1 MAQASGGRHYRGD
14 NVDQN
19 FDNYSVEYTFPDGSK
34 LMHYGR
40 IVPGCHDQFASY
52 AHGSKGL
59 AVISENGHAPSKA
72 RIYKGQEMKPENIVW
87 RGPRQE
93 PDPYQMEW
101 EDLTEAIRNDKPY
114 NEVDRGVRA
123 SLVSSM
129 GRMAAHTGQVIT
141 YDQILNNDHEFAP
154 GIENFRMDSPAP
166 VLADATGHYPV
177 PSPGLNKKREY

>member
-1 MAQASGGRHYRGD
+1 MFVTVTTKNEIISMPQKAII
-14 NVDQN
+14 
-19 FDNYSVEYTFPDGSK
+19 TP
-34 LMHYGR
+34 GR
-40 IVPGCHDQFASY
+40 IVDYSGKTLWRRDNSDDQNPY
-52 AHGSKGL
+52 E
-59 AVISENGHAPSKA
+59 VEHA
-72 RIYKGQEMKPENIVW
+72 RLY
-87 RGPRQE
+87 
-93 PDPYQMEW
+93 D
-101 EDLTEAIRNDKPY
+101 AIRNDKPY

>member
-1 MAQASGGRHYRGD
+1 
-14 NVDQN
+14 
-19 FDNYSVEYTFPDGSK
+19 
-34 LMHYGR
+34 
-40 IVPGCHDQFASY
+40 
-52 AHGSKGL
+52 
-59 AVISENGHAPSKA
+59 
-72 RIYKGQEMKPENIVW
+72 MKPENIVW

-101 EDLTEAIRNDKPY
+101 EDLTDAIRNDKPY

-129 GRMAAHTGQVIT
+129 GRMAAHTGQIIT
-141 YDQILNNDHEFAP
+141 YDQILNSDHEFAP

-177 PSPGLNKKREY
+177 PAPGLNKKREY